1 MRQAGADPDLEGWLQ
16 RFFMR
21 KDEQK
26 QKWKCRFFRSAQ
38 ASKAHP
44 GPREQVGQ
52 SVLSDDDKGCELF
65 SEMIDLGEFEAA
77 QAQDRRR
84 CAACLGEVGSSS

>member
-1 MRQAGADPDLEGWLQ
+1 VSPVRASAD
-16 RFFMR
+16 
-21 KDEQK
+21 
-26 QKWKCRFFRSAQ
+26 FFRSAQ
-38 ASKAHP
+38 ASEAHP

-52 SVLSDDDKGCELF
+52 SVLSDNDKGCELF
-65 SEMIDLGEFEAA
+65 SEMIVLGDFGAA